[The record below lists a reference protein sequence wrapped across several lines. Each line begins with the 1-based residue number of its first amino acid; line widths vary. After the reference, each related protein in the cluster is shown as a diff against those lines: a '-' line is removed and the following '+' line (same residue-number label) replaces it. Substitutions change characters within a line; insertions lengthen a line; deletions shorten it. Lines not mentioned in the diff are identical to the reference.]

1 MLLHINEEMPV
12 WLLSCTHVVKLSLG
26 VHVGVAVTPVK
37 GDLLLLPLVEPDQ
50 LLGAVGDECVQALQA
65 PQAP

>member
-1 MLLHINEEMPV
+1 MFLHFNEEMPV
-12 WLLSCTHVVKLSLG
+12 WLLSCAHIVKLSLG
-26 VHVGVAVTPVK
+26 VHVGVAVAPVE
-37 GDLLLLPLVEPDQ
+37 GDLLLLPLIEPDQ